1 MPPSSSESKY
11 PFDQPGVYRIRVLG
25 YVKEDWSDRF
35 GGMTITT
42 EQGDD
47 QRPVTTL
54 TGLLRD
60 QGALAGV
67 LETLYEMHLTLI
79 SVDKMGTNE

>member
-1 MPPSSSESKY
+1 MHPSSSESRY
-11 PFDQPGVYRIRVLG
+11 PFDHPGVYRIRVLG
-25 YVKEDWSDRF
+25 YVNEDWSDRF

-60 QGALAGV
+60 QVSLAGV
-67 LETLYEMHLTLI
+67 LETIHESQLSLL
-79 SVDKMGTNE
+79 SVKLLKGDG

>member
-1 MPPSSSESKY
+1 
-11 PFDQPGVYRIRVLG
+11 
-25 YVKEDWSDRF
+25 
-35 GGMTITT
+35 MTITT

-79 SVDKMGTNE
+79 SVNKMGTNE